1 MANQGVLIEPA
12 TAAAGRG
19 RARVLWVWALVALLG
34 AWLVVYAE
42 TLSFSWDEGFHLLTA
57 QLILRGKR
65 PYLDFIFPQ
74 TPLNA
79 YWNALWMRVFGDT
92 WHTAHAVQAAGLIGA
107 MILMVDYMLRRAPSR
122 EWRLA
127 AGTAVA
133 LMIGLNTLIMQFGT
147 LGQAYGF
154 ALLLIVAAF
163 RLGVAA
169 VERSAWLVSALAG
182 LCAGGAAASTLL
194 SAPVTPILLLWII
207 VCNRAG
213 QRWTKAAAFIAGVV
227 AAFTP
232 VILLFLKSP
241 QVVIFNII
249 KYHLFYRQVEWPG
262 AISHDIYVMFM
273 WVNSGEGLC
282 LFLLGAAGLY
292 YVVFR
297 SDWPR
302 DRRRE
307 IYLCAWIAAGLAFH
321 ISSAHPTF
329 GRYYLLAVPFL
340 GILACIGLWWISSRL
355 YRADRPLLPLLLV
368 GAILVGDTGEV
379 LYDERD
385 NMKWSFVESVAKKVT
400 EVTPATAPLLG
411 DEQIF
416 FLTRRPPPPEMTYGD
431 SHKLQLPQSVMTAVH
446 VASTEQ
452 LQKRMEAGMYSTA
465 ETCHNDYIVDGGPK
479 VYAQHVEM
487 GDCDVYWDRKPPGQ

>member
-1 MANQGVLIEPA
+1 M
-12 TAAAGRG
+12 
-19 RARVLWVWALVALLG
+19 ALLG

-42 TLSFSWDEGFHLLTA
+42 TLAFSWDEGFHLLTA

-92 WHTAHAVQAAGLIGA
+92 WRTAHAVQAAGLIGA

-127 AGTAVA
+127 AGVVVA
-133 LMIGLNTLIMQFGT
+133 MMIGLNTLIMQFGT
-147 LGQAYGF
+147 LGQAYGL
-154 ALLLIVAAF
+154 ALVLIVAAF

-169 VERSAWLVSALAG
+169 VQRSGWLLAALAG

-194 SAPVTPILLLWII
+194 SAPVAPILLLWIV

-213 QRWTKAAAFIAGVV
+213 RRWTKAATFIAAVV
-227 AAFTP
+227 VAFTP

-241 QVVIFNII
+241 QVVLFNII

-262 AISHDIYVMFM
+262 AIPHDIYVIFM

-282 LFLLGAAGLY
+282 LFLFGVAGLY

-297 SDWPR
+297 SDWAR

-307 IYLCAWIAAGLAFH
+307 IYLCAWIAAGLGLH

-329 GRYYLLAVPFL
+329 GRYYLLAVPFMS
-340 GILACIGLWWISSRL
+340 IPACIGLWWISSRL

-368 GAILVGDTGEV
+368 GALLVGDTCEV

-385 NMKWSFVESVAKKVT
+385 NMTWPFVESVAKKVT
-400 EVTPATAPLLG
+400 EVTPAGAPLLA

-416 FLTRRPPPPEMTYGD
+416 FLTRRIPPAYMTYAD
-431 SHKLQLPQSVMTAVH
+431 SHKLQLPQDVMTAVH
-446 VASTEQ
+446 VASIAQMRQRLEEG
-452 LQKRMEAGMYSTA
+452 RYATA
-465 ETCHNDYIVDGGPK
+465 QTCNADYVNDTAPK
-479 VYAQHVEM
+479 VYAQHADVGE
-487 GDCDVYWDRKPPGQ
+487 CDVYWDRKAAQSFNAKQ